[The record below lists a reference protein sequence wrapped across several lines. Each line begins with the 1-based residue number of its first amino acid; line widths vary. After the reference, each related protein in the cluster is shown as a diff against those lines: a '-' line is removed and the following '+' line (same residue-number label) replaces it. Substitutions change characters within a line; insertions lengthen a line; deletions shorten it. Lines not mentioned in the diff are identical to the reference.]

1 VSHAFT
7 VILQSTEPCSEK
19 FVKKLFGRTDL
30 EDALKRLDK
39 LTHEEAR
46 MATAEIL
53 KATRTVSERVASV
66 DDKVAVVIRGVQ
78 TMLSQSLK
86 IMTSNN
92 LDGNEAK
99 EVLQQTANNVDQ
111 VKRSL
116 SSNFLSISA
125 GF

>member
-1 VSHAFT
+1 
-7 VILQSTEPCSEK
+7 
-19 FVKKLFGRTDL
+19 
-30 EDALKRLDK
+30 
-39 LTHEEAR
+39 

-66 DDKVAVVIRGVQ
+66 DDKVAVVISGVQ